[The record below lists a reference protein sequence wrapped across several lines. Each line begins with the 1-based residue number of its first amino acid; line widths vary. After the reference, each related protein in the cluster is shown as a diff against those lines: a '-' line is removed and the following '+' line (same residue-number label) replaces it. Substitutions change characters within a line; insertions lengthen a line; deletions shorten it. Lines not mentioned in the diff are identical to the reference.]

1 MEKNRLSAR
10 ECQIQKRLA
19 AEELERKIKRVES
32 ENLRLK
38 LQLKV
43 GEEAE
48 ESAMRKQAIGCW
60 ALGVGQWVL
69 GIGCWAVG
77 VGHWVLGLCDV
88 CFMLH
93 IENCVLGGG
102 H

>member
-10 ECQIQKRLA
+10 ECRRRERLA
-19 AEELERKIKRVES
+19 AEELERKIESVES

-60 ALGVGQWVL
+60 TL
-69 GIGCWAVG
+69 G
-77 VGHWVLGLCDV
+77 VGHWVLGLCAV
-88 CFMLH
+88 CCMLH